1 MLCKYKNLF
10 GEPKKGIH
18 SYRIYDIAV
27 LDVLV
32 TVLIGV
38 AISYFTKKN
47 LFLVLIILFL
57 LGIYVH
63 KLFCVET
70 TINKLLHNNF
80 YYKIL

>member
-32 TVLIGV
+32 TVFAGLI
-38 AISYFTKKN
+38 ISYFTKIN

-57 LGIYVH
+57 SGIYVH

-70 TINKLLHNNF
+70 TVDKLLHNNF
-80 YYKIL
+80 YYNLL

>member
-32 TVLIGV
+32 TVFAGLI
-38 AISYFTKKN
+38 ISYFTKIN

-57 LGIYVH
+57 SGIYFH

-70 TINKLLHNNF
+70 TVDKLLHNNF
-80 YYKIL
+80 YYNLL